1 MGPQRTK
8 RQNSVQTMG
17 CCQAKQIKDKDKD
30 EPLLQEHLSSKDNK
44 LNEATIIESTTIKDS
59 NDKIKEDTLI
69 QSKKEIKQIKET
81 TEIKQ
86 TKEVKEVKE
95 VKGKK
100 EVKEIDKNKE
110 DGDNE
115 ESIAPIKIN
124 KNKLKKKRSKH
135 KKRDSRIDVKDLMKF
150 DNFTKKKM
158 DEKKVGKIIKLKI
171 KSMDTQFPLFKVEI
185 DENLNISDLKN
196 KIYEQSPDKIAS
208 LRQRLIHKGR
218 LLKDVRTLKQYNIL
232 DEQTIM
238 LVRSRSNQKRNN
250 NKHNNK
256 KRPLQNDIGR
266 QRAMTLGSPNPMIQ
280 RSATPEPQQ
289 ISQIY

>member
-1 MGPQRTK
+1 MG
-8 RQNSVQTMG
+8 TMG

-69 QSKKEIKQIKET
+69 QSK

-124 KNKLKKKRSKH
+124 KNKLKKKRSK
-135 KKRDSRIDVKDLMKF
+135 
-150 DNFTKKKM
+150 
-158 DEKKVGKIIKLKI
+158 
-171 KSMDTQFPLFKVEI
+171 
-185 DENLNISDLKN
+185 
-196 KIYEQSPDKIAS
+196 
-208 LRQRLIHKGR
+208 
-218 LLKDVRTLKQYNIL
+218 
-232 DEQTIM
+232 
-238 LVRSRSNQKRNN
+238 
-250 NKHNNK
+250 
-256 KRPLQNDIGR
+256 
-266 QRAMTLGSPNPMIQ
+266 
-280 RSATPEPQQ
+280 
-289 ISQIY
+289 